1 MKGFSLICIY
11 RISYH
16 KYNPLTFCFHNR
28 YFVNNAQSF
37 WSQFC
42 SARYEIFKNFLHG
55 TGHRQ
60 NLSSMSFILSTHIY
74 FIVVRS
80 QLNARRA
87 TLRLVMTMKAHSRE
101 TDYKEKPQNLLYLVN
116 SLFSSVVLIYV
127 GVRFYTRCAWTTWHT
142 TGL

>member
-1 MKGFSLICIY
+1 MLYSNQKRKLLKEFIRKNENSLFLLNIFPAY
-11 RISYH
+11 KRIVLQ
-16 KYNPLTFCFHNR
+16 KVLNIK
-28 YFVNNAQSF
+28 
-37 WSQFC
+37 
-42 SARYEIFKNFLHG
+42 EFLHG

-87 TLRLVMTMKAHSRE
+87 TLRLVMTTQAHSRE

-116 SLFSSVVLIYV
+116 SLFSLLFLCQCSLYKVCVNNLTYQWPLIN
-127 GVRFYTRCAWTTWHT
+127 T
-142 TGL
+142 LK